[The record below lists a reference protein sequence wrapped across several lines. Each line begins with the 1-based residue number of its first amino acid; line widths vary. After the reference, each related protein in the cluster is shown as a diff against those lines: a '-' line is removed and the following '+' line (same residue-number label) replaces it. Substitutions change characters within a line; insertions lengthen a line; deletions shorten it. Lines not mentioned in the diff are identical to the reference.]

1 MKKKN
6 NIFLVGFMG
15 SGKTTLGKAL
25 AAKIDFKFLD
35 TDEQIVQLEKR
46 TIEEIFENDGE
57 GYFRT
62 LEFKVLDVIINTK
75 NNLVIS
81 TGGGFPCFNENMDK
95 LLESG
100 FVVYL
105 SANSD
110 TLYNRLKNDRKRPL
124 LKFKSDLKLYIETT
138 LKNREQIYRKAHL
151 IIDSSELPFSINQK
165 IFEAWKNF

>member
-138 LKNREQIYRKAHL
+138 LKNREQIYQKAHL

>member
-1 MKKKN
+1 
-6 NIFLVGFMG
+6 MG

>member
-1 MKKKN
+1 
-6 NIFLVGFMG
+6 MG

-138 LKNREQIYRKAHL
+138 LKNREQIYQKAHL